1 MSACGSSPDF
11 VIVHPLVLLLLLLQ
25 LLLMVGV
32 VVLVRLVRLGRVG
45 LLRVRPI
52 VSRNL
57 SLMSGPAVKHWSSTR
72 IGAAGVTLVTR
83 LLLLLLLLLRVMLLT
98 LMMMVVMVVVL
109 PSVTFRLR
117 DNVSKGNV
125 VVDIL
130 VFAETDF
137 ERVVGLAL
145 QHHGADVVPWR
156 QARIDDNVATAAT
169 RATLAANV
177 HGVAEVTTRGAV
189 ADVVVWFFRIVVV
202 ARNGVAGFVGR
213 GGGDDV
219 VGGSGPAAAA
229 VIGNGLLLMLLLL
242 LLLLVVVMIG
252 WRRFGP
258 NNCCLAEWRGG
269 ERKKNVQD

>member
-1 MSACGSSPDF
+1 M
-11 VIVHPLVLLLLLLQ
+11 LLLLLLQ

-32 VVLVRLVRLGRVG
+32 VVLVRLGRVG

-130 VFAETDF
+130 VIVVIIVKIVDV